1 MDRKE
6 DDSIG
11 NLEIFDEID
20 HVRELEKALLESE
33 ERLRSFMDFA
43 TEAFVLLDSKL
54 HVIEANRI
62 ALNTVG
68 LERKDAI
75 NKYYG
80 DIVPSFEESKT
91 RVNYLRVLKSGNSII
106 MTDYVPHPEYGSRKY
121 DVKIFK
127 VGDGIGVI
135 ATDITEFK
143 LVEQAL
149 KSNEENLRQ
158 VIQNMPVMLDA
169 FDENDHIIVWNR
181 ECERVTGY
189 TAEEMIGDLNALEKL
204 YPDQKYLSRLLK
216 EWSEKGD
223 EFYNWETD
231 ITHKDGTTKKVTW
244 SNISKHFPVPGWKSW
259 AVGFDITDRIK
270 LEDELLE
277 KRKLAALGQ
286 MAAGLAHELNTPLA
300 NINLTTDYL
309 MSFIN
314 NNKINN
320 FDINPVMNE
329 LKDIKE
335 QINYCGQIIKNLLHF
350 SRKIEISKS
359 NFNLNSFFTE
369 IVSSP
374 SIESSITE
382 KNIDIIM
389 EIDKSA
395 TLNGDKVLLSQCF
408 QNLIINSIDAMI
420 SSQTDPTIKIS
431 VLENDEGSEISFK
444 DNGRG
449 IKEEYLPRIFD
460 PFFTTKEVGRGTGLG
475 LSITRGIIEKHKGE
489 ITVKS
494 IYGEGTEILVVLPRT
509 SS

>member
-189 TAEEMIGDLNALEKL
+189 TADDCSYRAQE
-204 YPDQKYLSRLLK
+204 
-216 EWSEKGD
+216 
-223 EFYNWETD
+223 
-231 ITHKDGTTKKVTW
+231 
-244 SNISKHFPVPGWKSW
+244 
-259 AVGFDITDRIK
+259 
-270 LEDELLE
+270 
-277 KRKLAALGQ
+277 
-286 MAAGLAHELNTPLA
+286 
-300 NINLTTDYL
+300 
-309 MSFIN
+309 
-314 NNKINN
+314 
-320 FDINPVMNE
+320 
-329 LKDIKE
+329 
-335 QINYCGQIIKNLLHF
+335 
-350 SRKIEISKS
+350 
-359 NFNLNSFFTE
+359 
-369 IVSSP
+369 
-374 SIESSITE
+374 
-382 KNIDIIM
+382 
-389 EIDKSA
+389 
-395 TLNGDKVLLSQCF
+395 
-408 QNLIINSIDAMI
+408 
-420 SSQTDPTIKIS
+420 
-431 VLENDEGSEISFK
+431 
-444 DNGRG
+444 
-449 IKEEYLPRIFD
+449 
-460 PFFTTKEVGRGTGLG
+460 
-475 LSITRGIIEKHKGE
+475 
-489 ITVKS
+489 
-494 IYGEGTEILVVLPRT
+494 
-509 SS
+509 